1 MMRVSRIQ
9 HHLEILACGFHWA
22 AELEADLLRVE
33 EHYTSFYR

>member
-9 HHLEILACGFHWA
+9 HHLEILACGFHRA
-22 AELEADLLRVE
+22 AEFEADLLRVE